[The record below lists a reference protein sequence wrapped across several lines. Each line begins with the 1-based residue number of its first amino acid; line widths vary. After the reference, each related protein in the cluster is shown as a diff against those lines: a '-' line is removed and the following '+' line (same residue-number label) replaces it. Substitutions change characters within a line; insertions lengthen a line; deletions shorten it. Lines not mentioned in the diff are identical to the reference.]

1 MERKSREF
9 IDWKHMTDEDLQKVL
24 DAMCEVCFR
33 HRPEYLQGI
42 EQGAPYSLQR
52 AREIAERM
60 EAHQAQDE
68 KAVEL
73 GDIIL
78 RNWQYFGRLVR

>member
-1 MERKSREF
+1 MTREF
-9 IDWKHMTDEDLQKVL
+9 IDWAQMTDEDLQKVL

-33 HRPEYLQGI
+33 HRPEYLQDI

-68 KAVEL
+68 KATEL

-78 RNWQYFGRLVR
+78 RNLKYFGRLVR